1 MRRIITI
8 IAVVI
13 AIFPAV
19 KAQSVTAFV
28 EDMNVYHRGETS
40 PNVFMQANKYYKDS
54 PYGVFAYA
62 LAGQYYGEAVAG
74 PTYTLNFGKRA
85 FTEIGIGVGLETCD
99 KPFRYAGYAYAEYKC
114 DTASRSN
121 KGKLSFLINGERS
134 YSGWWYVGFISY
146 NVSNRL
152 GLGIHAQYG
161 AACGPRLQ
169 LTLPG
174 NLLIWATAGYDLENQ
189 KPGAIS
195 GLRIIF

>member
-1 MRRIITI
+1 MRRIIAI
-8 IAVVI
+8 VVVVI
-13 AIFPAV
+13 AIFQVV
-19 KAQSVTAFV
+19 KAQSVTAFA
-28 EDMNVYHRGETS
+28 ENMNVYHQGETS

-54 PYGVFAYA
+54 HYGMFTYA

-74 PTYTLNFGKRA
+74 PTYTLSLGKRIM
-85 FTEIGIGVGLETCD
+85 TEIGIGIGLETANQ
-99 KPFRYAGYAYAEYKC
+99 PLRYAAYTYAEYKL
-114 DTASRSN
+114 DTTSSSN
-121 KGKLSFLINGERS
+121 KGKLSFLINGEIGG
-134 YSGWWYVGFISY
+134 SGYWYVGFISY

-152 GLGIHAQYG
+152 SLGVHAQYG

-189 KPGAIS
+189 KPGAVS